1 MRILGAPLALLVLT
15 AAQEPQQQSIDGR
28 WVNPSASVIIDI
40 GPCGEA
46 RCGTVKWASEKAIKD
61 AQKGTTALV
70 GSDLLTGL
78 EEKKSGQW
86 RGKLFVPDKKVR
98 VQARI
103 TLQGEQQL
111 KVTGCAVG
119 ICKSQL
125 WNRSNEALPGL

>member
-1 MRILGAPLALLVLT
+1 MRKLGASLAFLALT
-15 AAQEPQQQSIDGR
+15 AAQEPEQQSIDGR
-28 WVNPSASVIIDI
+28 WVNPSGSVIIDI

-61 AQKGTTALV
+61 AHKGTDALV

-78 EEKKSGQW
+78 EEKKPGQW
-86 RGKLFVPDKKVR
+86 RGKLYVPDKKVR
-98 VQARI
+98 VQAKI
-103 TLQGEQQL
+103 MLQGEEQL
-111 KVTGCAVG
+111 KVSGCAVG